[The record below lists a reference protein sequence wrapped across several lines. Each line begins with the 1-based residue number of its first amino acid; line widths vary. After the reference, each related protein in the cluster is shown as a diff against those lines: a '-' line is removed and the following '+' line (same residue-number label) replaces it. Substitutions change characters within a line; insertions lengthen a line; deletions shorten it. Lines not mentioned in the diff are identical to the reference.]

1 MRILKAMSA
10 ADLPRH
16 DEILG
21 VPRAI
26 ELASIVAAGAML
38 LWQGT
43 RLWLLGL
50 GGDRAW
56 LVLVVVA
63 AAMVADLVSGLV
75 HWTADTWGSETLPF
89 IGRRFL
95 RPFRVHHV
103 NPADFNRRD
112 FIDTNG
118 DVSMLVLPSLVAAAG
133 WPIEGTMSLALVT
146 GLVSFAAAGWMTN
159 QVHQWSHV
167 DRPPRVVA
175 WMQRHGLLLSR
186 AAHGAHHTAPHATN
200 YCIANGWMNRPLAA
214 LGFFRRL
221 EALVTRCTGVE
232 PRRDDAAFAAKPTR

>member
-1 MRILKAMSA
+1 MSA

-16 DEILG
+16 DEIAG
-21 VPRAI
+21 MQRGI

-43 RLWLLGL
+43 RLCILALHDGPVWLLFV
-50 GGDRAW
+50 
-56 LVLVVVA
+56 VLA
-63 AAMVADLVSGLV
+63 AAMVADVVSGLV

-118 DVSMLVLPSLVAAAG
+118 DVSMLVLPSLVAAARC
-133 WPIEGTMSLALVT
+133 PIDGTASLTLVT
-146 GLVSFAAAGWMTN
+146 ALVSFAGAGWMTN

-167 DRPPRVVA
+167 DRPPHVVA
-175 WMQRHGLLLSR
+175 WMQRHGLVLSR
-186 AAHGAHHTAPHATN
+186 AAHGAHHAAPHTTN

-214 LGFFRRL
+214 LDFFRRL

-232 PRRDDAAFAAKPTR
+232 PRRDDAAFAAKPAR